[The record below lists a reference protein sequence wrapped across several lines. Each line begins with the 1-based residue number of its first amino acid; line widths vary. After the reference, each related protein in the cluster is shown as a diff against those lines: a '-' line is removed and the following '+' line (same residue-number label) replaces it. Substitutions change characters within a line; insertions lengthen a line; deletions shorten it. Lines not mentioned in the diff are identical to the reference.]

1 MPVTYGSKAYAYRAR
16 KAAADVPATRSSQAD
31 EVDHPAEDRSMSRR
45 NTVRRSAATRP
56 PNEKEAEEEERLTT
70 VTGRLK
76 RRRQSSPDN
85 LARAKVPQTHHK
97 EAVIPLERC
106 RRGDKIDEAFEDSSE
121 PPLAVGKVAS
131 LTSAVDPFSFLSAV
145 NTSDKPTSRSRLTS
159 ERHKASAVDAVPVQA
174 ATTAPPDRSSPS
186 TIGDEPY
193 AAPLSLT
200 TRLTAADSGAKWSV
214 PAQEDVVEPPPRSR
228 RKAGGGKG
236 QGKSAGRRRR
246 RGRGQAAGAD
256 VRDESEVEEGEGPG
270 EKAEQ
275 TGCFEVVV
283 YGDACATVTASLSRS
298 ECAKLS
304 PPFPGE
310 PPTVVPLHPLS
321 IYRATPSIAS
331 FPRHSSSLTAY
342 CFPLPDPDD
351 SSSVEKVEVRV
362 NGRRR
367 IAGPTGTGENVI
379 LEDSAREKG
388 QTEARKARWVLEV
401 QERLK
406 MCRWVVR

>member
-1 MPVTYGSKAYAYRAR
+1 MPVPYGSHAYAYRAR
-16 KAAADVPATRSSQAD
+16 KAAADAPATRSSQAD
-31 EVDHPAEDRSMSRR
+31 EVDHPAEDRSMSGRKAA
-45 NTVRRSAATRP
+45 RRSAATRP
-56 PNEKEAEEEERLTT
+56 TNEKEAEEEERLIT

-76 RRRQSSPDN
+76 RRRQSSPDD
-85 LARAKVPQTHHK
+85 LAKAKVEQTRYK
-97 EAVIPLERC
+97 EAVIPLKRF
-106 RRGDKIDEAFEDSSE
+106 RRGDKIDEAFEDPSE

-131 LTSAVDPFSFLSAV
+131 LTSAADPFSFLSAV
-145 NTSDKPTSRSRLTS
+145 NTSDKSTSHSRIAS
-159 ERHKASAVDAVPVQA
+159 ERQRTSAGDVALKCPNRHDCSARPLVPVHYRRRA
-174 ATTAPPDRSSPS
+174 VCCAPQLDHSSY
-186 TIGDEPY
+186 G
-193 AAPLSLT
+193 
-200 TRLTAADSGAKWSV
+200 G
-214 PAQEDVVEPPPRSR
+214 

-246 RGRGQAAGAD
+246 RGRGQAARAD
-256 VRDESEVEEGEGPG
+256 AQDESEGEEGEGPG
-270 EKAEQ
+270 QKAEQ
-275 TGCFEVVV
+275 TGCFEVIV
-283 YGDACATVTASLSRS
+283 YDDACATVTASLSRS

-321 IYRATPSIAS
+321 IYRATPSITS
-331 FPRHSSSLTAY
+331 FPRHSASLTAY

-362 NGRRR
+362 NGRRQ

-388 QTEARKARWVLEV
+388 QTEAKTARWVLEV